1 MPCHLSGLKIK
12 SVFQVLDRLRTF
24 VNFDRW
30 INFLWTPKGSKMY
43 FSEMIKFKRFNKYL
57 LFNQETKEHHII
69 RYFVM
74 PQINLESRQAQA
86 CSGCTK

>member
-1 MPCHLSGLKIK
+1 
-12 SVFQVLDRLRTF
+12 
-24 VNFDRW
+24 
-30 INFLWTPKGSKMY
+30 MY
-43 FSEMIKFKRFNKYL
+43 FSEMNKFKRFNKYL

-86 CSGCTK
+86 CPGCTK